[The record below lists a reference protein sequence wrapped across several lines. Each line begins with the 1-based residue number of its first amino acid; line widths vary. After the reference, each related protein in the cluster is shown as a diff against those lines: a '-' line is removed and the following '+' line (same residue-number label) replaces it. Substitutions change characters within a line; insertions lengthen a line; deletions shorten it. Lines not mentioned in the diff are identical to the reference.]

1 MKSIYLQ
8 FSDGLRNNKPS
19 FMVYWQL
26 FVGGTLFVFGL
37 WSCAIYVKQLLIAH
51 FQISLYSWTDI
62 FFNPQMS
69 RFLNYIFAAVGLAF
83 YYFVFFSEP
92 VLAFLLKKSDR
103 MKTGTTVLISLI
115 IILVLAF
122 SDFIVLPVRLIV
134 FLLLE
139 AASLLSLFFPEIFLA
154 VNLRLFF
161 KYLIKLVT
169 FVFVFFIA
177 IEVINLAKGPV
188 LLMNEYQ
195 SIYSETKAGDVFIN
209 NKAYLSNEAYRT
221 GFGPGSKPEE
231 SASKTGESYSHP
243 ASQKDIA
250 LRSSNINS
258 VSVVMEPDIFKAL
271 NLLEYIHQDMT
282 RGQIDHISYI
292 INPLNEYYSGK
303 KAADIYFQYGYGNTL
318 FFGYIMRL
326 FGGLSI
332 ENYYKCYLI
341 YLLYAFLLLASLY
354 YVFRNYVY
362 VCGAF
367 TFYIIAFFFAEFI
380 GFLLAPGIIPSIHM
394 FDVLVIPLIL
404 CYFRRQRAWALLSA
418 LSFALLGFFFNKNFG
433 GALFISTIAS
443 LIMFFRQ
450 NRHSS
455 GRLLFKSSIILSGI
469 VFVLL
474 TLNSAGSGSCNSS
487 KYNLLGLFSFKPSQG
502 SVVFTIFYFL
512 ISYFFLHYLRKRR
525 DPLKYLF
532 VFTFIYTQF
541 LFLYFFWAGLNNHL
555 LHVIQFSGFQLFLML
570 YILENSQTVKN
581 RIFWCVKNL
590 AYLCATGAIIYAL
603 VLMGKFYSNPQG
615 ISKKDFTANFINH
628 RTFVWNLERANL
640 ISTINPQPIMQSIS
654 LINKYNPKVNSGIY
668 IISKYD
674 NLLPFLAK
682 RYSLMPS
689 FYLQGYLRDNL
700 ATERAV
706 FRILQDLPEYIYAD
720 SDLNLVPDDPWRN
733 LFRNDTWLLR
743 ERQSR
748 FGRYGELRR
757 VFDAVKQN
765 YVYADSAGLL
775 TVYKRNTNGTYGN
788 QK

>member
-1 MKSIYLQ
+1 MKSIYLR
-8 FSDGLRNNKPS
+8 FLDGLRNNKPS
-19 FMVYWQL
+19 FLVYWQL
-26 FVGGTLFVFGL
+26 LVGGTLFVFGL
-37 WSCAIYVKQLLIAH
+37 WSSAIYVKQLLIAH
-51 FQISLYSWTDI
+51 FQISLYSWTNI
-62 FFNPQMS
+62 FFNPNMS
-69 RFLNYIFAAVGLAF
+69 RFLNYILAAVGLAF

-103 MKTGTTVLISLI
+103 IKTGTTVLISLL
-115 IILVLAF
+115 IILSLAF
-122 SDFIVLPVRLIV
+122 SDFIVLPLRLFV
-134 FLLLE
+134 FLFLE
-139 AASLLSLFFPEIFLA
+139 AAALLSLFLPEIFLA
-154 VNLRLFF
+154 VDLRLFLKCLF
-161 KYLIKLVT
+161 KVVT
-169 FVFVFFIA
+169 LVFVFFIA
-177 IEVINLAKGPV
+177 IEVIALVKGPV

-209 NKAYLSNEAYRT
+209 NKAYLSNEVCRT
-221 GFGPGSKPEE
+221 GVALGSKSEE
-231 SASKTGESYSHP
+231 SASKTEESYSHP

-250 LRSSNINS
+250 LLSSDINS
-258 VSVVMEPDIFKAL
+258 VSGVMEPDIFKAL
-271 NLLEYIHQDMT
+271 NFLEYIHQDMT

-318 FFGYIMRL
+318 FFGHIMRL

-341 YLLYAFLLLASLY
+341 YLLYAFLLLAALY
-354 YVFRNYVY
+354 YVFRDYVY
-362 VCGAF
+362 ICGAF
-367 TFYIIAFFFAEFI
+367 TFYIISFFFAEFI

-404 CYFRRQRAWALLSA
+404 YYCRRQRAWALLSA
-418 LSFALLGFFFNKNFG
+418 LSLALLGVFFNKNFG

-443 LIMFFRQ
+443 LIIFFRQ

-455 GRLLFKSSIILSGI
+455 GRLLFKSSVLLSGI

-474 TLNSAGSGSCNSS
+474 ILNPAGSGSGDPF
-487 KYNLLGLFSFKPSQG
+487 KYKLLGLFSFKPAKS
-502 SVVFTIFYFL
+502 SVVFTMFYFL
-512 ISYFFLHYLRKRR
+512 ISYFFLHYLRRRR

-555 LHVIQFSGFQLFLML
+555 LHVIQFFGFQIFLML
-570 YILENSQTVKN
+570 YILEKSQTARN
-581 RIFWCVKNL
+581 RVFWCVKSL
-590 AYLCATGAIIYAL
+590 VYLCTAGAIIYAL
-603 VLMGKFYSNPQG
+603 ILMGKFYDNSKG

-628 RTFVWNLERANL
+628 RTFVWNLERADL
-640 ISTINPQPIMQSIS
+640 ISTINPQPIMESIS
-654 LINKYNPKVNSGIY
+654 LIDKYNPKVNSGVY

-706 FRILQDLPEYIYAD
+706 SRILQDLPEYIYAD
-720 SDLNLVPDDPWRN
+720 SDLNLVPDDPWRA
-733 LFRNDTWLLR
+733 LFSGQWIEA
-743 ERQSR
+743 ERASR
-748 FGRYGELRR
+748 FGRYNELRR
-757 VFDAVKQN
+757 IFDAVKDK
-765 YVYADSAGLL
+765 YVKVESSGLL
-775 TVYKRNTNGTYGN
+775 SVYKRKAAA
-788 QK
+788 Q